1 MGADSGIDQCLT
13 IGSFNGLQD
22 LLPGYAPR
30 HAVDA
35 CMDLHFWNR
44 AQNPDAPTTT
54 GPQRPRGDE
63 DGSNRGRLLHPN
75 AIPRDQPAR
84 RLHVSR
90 VSFLAQYWA
99 APV

>member
-44 AQNPDAPTTT
+44 AKNPDAPTTT

-63 DGSNRGRLLHPN
+63 YGSNRGRLLHPN

-84 RLHVSR
+84 RLHALDVPTPRR
-90 VSFLAQYWA
+90 VVG
-99 APV
+99 APP